1 MILNAWRR
9 MAPCTMRRNHGCPG
23 VVRGGG
29 EEVPFAGVDGTEP
42 DGTEPDPESVDDDV
56 VMRPM

>member
-1 MILNAWRR
+1 